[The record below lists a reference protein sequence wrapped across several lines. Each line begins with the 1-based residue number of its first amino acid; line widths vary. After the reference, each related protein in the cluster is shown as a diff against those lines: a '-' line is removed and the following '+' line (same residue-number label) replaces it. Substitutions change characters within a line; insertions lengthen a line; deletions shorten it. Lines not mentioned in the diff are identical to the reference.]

1 MTLLPFIEN
10 KQLSRKL
17 CFENK
22 QMEEHEFS
30 MTEESKGTHT
40 KKEKEMQSNH
50 ELINHL
56 YYRTPLTILLPK

>member
-1 MTLLPFIEN
+1 MFRWSSWTLLPFIEN

-30 MTEESKGTHT
+30 MTL
-40 KKEKEMQSNH
+40 KKARALKNKQIRERNAEQS
-50 ELINHL
+50 
-56 YYRTPLTILLPK
+56 